1 MEIEI
6 HFEHLKEVIEN
17 ELLSAKS
24 TVYIAVAWINFK
36 EYNEIFQSLIK
47 NKVHI
52 NIICSDNDTNRK
64 YLPEINNLKI
74 AGAKVRLL
82 EMPNTKNHMHHKFAI
97 IDRSTILNGSFNWST
112 NASKSFENII
122 VLRDAQ
128 EEAKKFYDEFKKL
141 ELIEKDTV
149 EKLQTLKK
157 CECCDNGELVNIL
170 VFSKNS
176 SKYFETSGDI
186 VQVCTDCDHYFNG
199 FDLITNNSLYIL
211 AESFNSLDEQDFLSV
226 QDSIYDELNQYINS
240 DKIIHA
246 IGQVYHHLSAR
257 DEDEIRTRIL
267 WKNKFVGDKILDDYP
282 DQDFNVNYDST
293 STYDI

>member
-1 MEIEI
+1 MEIEV
-6 HFEHLKEVIEN
+6 HFEHLKEVIEK

-24 TVYIAVAWINFK
+24 SVYIAVAWINFK
-36 EYNEIFQSLIK
+36 DYEDIFQSLIK
-47 NKVHI
+47 NNVQI
-52 NIICSDNDTNRK
+52 NIICSDNDSNRN
-64 YLPEINNLKI
+64 YLPEINNLQI
-74 AGAKVRLL
+74 AGAKVKLL

-97 IDRSTILNGSFNWST
+97 IDRSTVLNGSFNWST

-122 VLRDAQ
+122 VLRDTK

-141 ELIEKDTV
+141 ELIEKNTV

-157 CECCDNGELVNIL
+157 CESCENGELVNIL

-186 VQVCTDCDHYFNG
+186 VEVCTDCDHYYNG

-211 AESFNSLDEQDFLSV
+211 AESFNSSDGQDFLSV
-226 QDSIYDELNQYINS
+226 QDSIYDELNQYINN

-246 IGQVYHHLSAR
+246 IGQVYHCLTGR
-257 DEDEIRTRIL
+257 DEDELGTKIL
-267 WKNKFVGDKILDDYP
+267 WKNKFVGEKILDDYP
-282 DQDFNVNYDST
+282 DQDFEVNYDST
-293 STYDI
+293 NTYNI